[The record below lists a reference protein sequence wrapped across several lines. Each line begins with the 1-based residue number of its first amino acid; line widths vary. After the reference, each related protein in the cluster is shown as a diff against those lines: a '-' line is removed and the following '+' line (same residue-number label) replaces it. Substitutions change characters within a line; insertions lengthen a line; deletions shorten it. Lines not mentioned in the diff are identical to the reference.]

1 MIEPS
6 FDTIN
11 KGVESE
17 TQSNEVTNVSSQN
30 EKVNMRKQNKKKLEQ
45 EIINLTRS
53 FIEKDPT
60 EKLVNFLTSE
70 NERSQRH
77 QTQMMRMILQINN
90 LVHYNQ
96 AHSTQIFR
104 IAYYQDR
111 ESSLL
116 NRNTYAPQF
125 EPSVPQSNKS
135 ETSSSGASEYVH
147 VNSQKLASPTYDP
160 TWHTYQSSI
169 FNYWREKLISYF
181 IFVFI
186 TLFALSLYGCEHLT
200 KAGGMEM
207 MDF

>member
-1 MIEPS
+1 MGRGGILFPLVASRESSDPNNMIEPS

-104 IAYYQDR
+104 KAYYQDR
-111 ESSLL
+111 ESSVFR
-116 NRNTYAPQF
+116 RNNYVPQF
-125 EPSVPQSNKS
+125 EPSAPQ
-135 ETSSSGASEYVH
+135 
-147 VNSQKLASPTYDP
+147 
-160 TWHTYQSSI
+160 
-169 FNYWREKLISYF
+169 
-181 IFVFI
+181 
-186 TLFALSLYGCEHLT
+186 
-200 KAGGMEM
+200 
-207 MDF
+207 